1 MMEPVIHRLF
11 GVPVYATQLNREF
24 SFEEMEE
31 INKHQNKSVKNV
43 SNYSSTNNYILNEKI
58 FINLK
63 NDLDIIVKDY
73 FDKIIKPQEKT
84 ITPYITQSWLN
95 YTREKEFHHIHSH
108 PISIVSGVLYIKCD
122 AQNDMIEF
130 YDTIPNQF
138 QIPPKEF
145 TQYNSKRWWF
155 NVAEK
160 DLLLFPSST
169 SHSVQIKKENNL
181 RISLAFNVFVK
192 GKMGNNS
199 ELTELIL

>member
-1 MMEPVIHRLF
+1 MEPVIHRLF
-11 GVPVYATQLNREF
+11 GVPVYATKLNREF
-24 SFEEMEE
+24 SSEEMKE
-31 INKHQNKSVKNV
+31 IYNNQNKVVQNV

-58 FINLK
+58 FANLK
-63 NDLDIIVKDY
+63 NDLDVIIKDY
-73 FDKIIKPQEKT
+73 FNKIINPKEETLK
-84 ITPYITQSWLN
+84 PYITQSWLN
-95 YTREKEFHHIHSH
+95 YTREQEFHHTHSH
-108 PISIVSGVLYIKCD
+108 PNSIVSGVLYIKCD
-122 AQNDMIEF
+122 EQNDMIQF
-130 YDTIPNQF
+130 YDTIPSQF

-145 TQYNSKRWWF
+145 TQYNSKTWWF

-169 SHSVQIKKENNL
+169 THSVQIKRENNL

>member
-1 MMEPVIHRLF
+1 MEPVIHRLF
-11 GVPVYATQLNREF
+11 GIPIYATKLNREF
-24 SFEEMEE
+24 TSEEMEE
-31 INKHQNKSVKNV
+31 VMKYQNKSVKNV

-63 NDLDIIVKDY
+63 NDLDIIIKDY
-73 FDKIIKPQEKT
+73 FDKIIKPQEET

-95 YTREKEFHHIHSH
+95 YTREKEFHHTHSH
-108 PISIVSGVLYIKCD
+108 PNSIVSGVLYIKCD

-145 TQYNSKRWWF
+145 TQYNSKTWWF
-155 NVAEK
+155 NVDEK

-169 SHSVQIKKENNL
+169 THSVKIKKENNL

-199 ELTELIL
+199 DLTELVL